1 MNELKILII
10 ICPCYNCYISR
21 RISSKEIFY
30 ELLLWSFASISFE
43 YLPNPSLFFL
53 QAKNI
58 TYPLLVSISSFLRIT
73 TTFLHD
79 DNIQGVSYWCDS
91 FSKVTGGNA
100 LSNKNM
106 ETVALWNLSHP
117 YETPCSST
125 RWQCRAL
132 K

>member
-1 MNELKILII
+1 MCFLKGKLNKVVFL
-10 ICPCYNCYISR
+10 CFFF
-21 RISSKEIFY
+21 KV
-30 ELLLWSFASISFE
+30 FATHLTATTLFKTQNPGIE